1 MSIDEVADALK
12 FFGAKRKRH
21 AFHSA
26 QKREITKLMAT
37 NISPLRGCFSRLT
50 PVARCNCI

>member
-26 QKREITKLMAT
+26 RKREITKLMAT
-37 NISPLRGCFSRLT
+37 NISRYVAVFSD
-50 PVARCNCI
+50 